1 MTERETIQQTQTLP
15 ATANT
20 LASDFTAL
28 GIEEGSVLLV
38 HASLSSLGWVC
49 GGAIAV
55 IEALGTAVGPNGT
68 IVMPTHSAELSEPS
82 RWSNPPVPSEW
93 WPIIRDSM
101 PAFDP
106 ARTPTRGMGKI
117 AECFRTHPK
126 VLRSQHPQFSFA
138 ASGPRASEIVSD
150 HSLAFGLG
158 DDSPLGRLYD
168 LQASV
173 LLLGVGHDS
182 NTSLHLSEIR
192 ALGSEAS
199 QVRTGAPMMNDGQRQ
214 WIEFMEPDLDETD
227 SFPQIGEAF
236 ANETDSVRSGHVA
249 LGPALLMSQPR
260 LVDFGVQWLSENRS
274 AKHI

>member
-1 MTERETIQQTQTLP
+1 MTERETIRRTQTLP
-15 ATANT
+15 ATVET
-20 LASDFTAL
+20 LASDFRAI

-55 IEALGTAVGPNGT
+55 IKALQAVVGPSGT

-106 ARTPTRGMGKI
+106 TTTPTRGMGKI
-117 AECFRTHPK
+117 AESFRTHPN
-126 VLRSQHPQFSFA
+126 VVRSNHPQFSFA
-138 ASGPRASEIVSD
+138 ASGPCASEIVSD
-150 HSLAFGLG
+150 HPLEFGLG

-168 LQASV
+168 LRASI

-192 ALGSEAS
+192 ALGGEAS
-199 QVRTGAPMMNDGQRQ
+199 QVKTGAPVINDGQRQ
-214 WIEFMEPDLDETD
+214 WVEFMEPAVDETD

-236 ANETDSVRSGHVA
+236 VNETDSVRSGHVA
-249 LGPALLMSQPR
+249 LSPALLMSQPAI
-260 LVDFGVQWLSENRS
+260 VDFGGSMV
-274 AKHI
+274 I